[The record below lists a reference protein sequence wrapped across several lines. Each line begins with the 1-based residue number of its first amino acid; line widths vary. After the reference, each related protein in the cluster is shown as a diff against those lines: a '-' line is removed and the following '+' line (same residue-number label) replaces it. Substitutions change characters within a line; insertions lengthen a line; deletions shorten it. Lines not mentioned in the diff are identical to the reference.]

1 MRFTPI
7 KVGERRAEHPLT
19 FGGERAYEGRVVY
32 VHPTGRWYT
41 VEFDIKP
48 QGPKWLQ
55 KHETVKLRE
64 SFQAAAATHTA
75 YDGPRKAGYQ
85 QGRFGA

>member
-7 KVGERRAEHPLT
+7 KVGERRTEQPLT
-19 FGGERAYEGRVVY
+19 FGTGRAYEGRVVY

-48 QGPKWLQ
+48 SGPQ
-55 KHETVKLRE
+55 V
-64 SFQAAAATHTA
+64 AA
-75 YDGPRKAGYQ
+75 KA
-85 QGRFGA
+85 